1 MLSLLLILVLSYLI
15 GSIPSSV
22 WLGKLVHGVDV
33 RDHGSNNAGATN
45 AFRVLG
51 WQVGASALAFD
62 MGKGAFA
69 ASVLALIRVDTL
81 PALGAWELDTVVA
94 LLAGLAAIL
103 GHMFPLYLGF
113 DGGKGVATTAGVL
126 LAITPITMLIVMAIF
141 VAVLLPSGDVS
152 LASMLSAI
160 SFSVTAAIQKYGFGA
175 DLDPSIL
182 IVGVLL
188 ALGIVFAHRS
198 NIKRLMAGE
207 ENQFQSFRPA
217 KGMIGRGELEQQ

>member
-69 ASVLALIRVDTL
+69 AGVLAIRVDTL
-81 PALGAWELDTVVA
+81 PALGTWELDTVVA

-103 GHMFPLYLGF
+103 GHIFPLYLGF

-141 VAVLLPSGDVS
+141 VAVLLPSGYVS

-160 SFSVTAAIQKYGFGA
+160 SFPVTAAIQKYGFGA

>member
-1 MLSLLLILVLSYLI
+1 MLSLLLILLLSYLI

-33 RDHGSNNAGATN
+33 RDHGSGNAGATN

-62 MGKGAFA
+62 MGKGAVA
-69 ASVLALIRVDTL
+69 AGVLALIRVDTL
-81 PALGAWELDTVVA
+81 PALGTWELDTVVA

-141 VAVLLPSGDVS
+141 VAVLLPSGYVS

-160 SFSVTAAIQKYGFGA
+160 SFPVTAAIQKYGFGA
-175 DLDPSIL
+175 DLDLSIL
-182 IVGVLL
+182 IVGALL

-217 KGMIGRGELEQQ
+217 KGMIGRGELE

>member
-1 MLSLLLILVLSYLI
+1 MLSLLLILLLSYLI

-33 RDHGSNNAGATN
+33 RDHGSGNAGATN

-62 MGKGAFA
+62 MGKGAVA
-69 ASVLALIRVDTL
+69 AGVLALIRVDTL
-81 PALGAWELDTVVA
+81 PALGTWELDTVVA

-126 LAITPITMLIVMAIF
+126 LAITPIAMLIVMAIF
-141 VAVLLPSGDVS
+141 VAVLLPSGYVS

-160 SFSVTAAIQKYGFGA
+160 SFPVTAAIQKYGFGA
-175 DLDPSIL
+175 DLDLSIL
-182 IVGVLL
+182 IVGALL

-198 NIKRLMAGE
+198 NIKRLIAGE

-217 KGMIGRGELEQQ
+217 KGMIGRGELEQ

>member
-141 VAVLLPSGDVS
+141 VAVLLPSGYVS

-160 SFSVTAAIQKYGFGA
+160 SFPVTAAIQKYGFGA

>member
-1 MLSLLLILVLSYLI
+1 MLSLLLILLLSYLI

-33 RDHGSNNAGATN
+33 RDHGSGNAGATN

-62 MGKGAFA
+62 MGKGAVA
-69 ASVLALIRVDTL
+69 AGVLALIRVDTL
-81 PALGAWELDTVVA
+81 PALGTWELDTVVA

-141 VAVLLPSGDVS
+141 VAVLLPSGYVS

-160 SFSVTAAIQKYGFGA
+160 SFPVTAAIQKYGFGA
-175 DLDPSIL
+175 DLDLSIL
-182 IVGVLL
+182 IVGALL

-198 NIKRLMAGE
+198 NIKRLIAGE

-217 KGMIGRGELEQQ
+217 KGMIGRGELEQ

>member
-160 SFSVTAAIQKYGFGA
+160 SFPVTAAIQKYGFGA

>member
-141 VAVLLPSGDVS
+141 VAVLLPSGYVS

-160 SFSVTAAIQKYGFGA
+160 SFPVTAAIQKYGFGA
-175 DLDPSIL
+175 DLDLSIL
-182 IVGVLL
+182 LVGVLL

>member
-22 WLGKLVHGVDV
+22 WLGKLVHGIDV
-33 RDHGSNNAGATN
+33 RDHGSGNAGATN

-69 ASVLALIRVDTL
+69 AGVLALIRVNTL

-126 LAITPITMLIVMAIF
+126 LAITPVTMVIVMAIF
-141 VAVLLPSGDVS
+141 VAVLLPSGYVS
-152 LASMLSAI
+152 LASMLSAV
-160 SFSVTAAIQKYGFGA
+160 SFPITAAVQKYGFGA
-175 DLDPSIL
+175 ELDPSIL
-182 IVGVLL
+182 IVGVGL

-198 NIKRLMAGE
+198 NIKRLIAGE

>member
-1 MLSLLLILVLSYLI
+1 MLSLLLILLLSYLI

-33 RDHGSNNAGATN
+33 RDHGSGNAGATN

-69 ASVLALIRVDTL
+69 AGVLALIRVDTL
-81 PALGAWELDTVVA
+81 PALGTWELDTVVA

-141 VAVLLPSGDVS
+141 VAVLLPSGYVS

-160 SFSVTAAIQKYGFGA
+160 SFPVTAAIQKYGFGA
-175 DLDPSIL
+175 DLDLSIL
-182 IVGVLL
+182 IVGALL

-198 NIKRLMAGE
+198 NIKRLIAGE

-217 KGMIGRGELEQQ
+217 KGMIGRGELEQ